1 MPRQNHISIKN
12 WILNEAQSAGKENL
26 DVDHVS
32 KYDQKEDASAEA
44 ELEFLKNHGL
54 KDQSVIIDFGCGT
67 GQFTIAAASYCNR
80 VIAVDVSE
88 VMIQQLKSKV
98 TSARLNNVEIVNAGF
113 LTYKHEDKPVDF
125 IYSRYALH
133 HIPDFWKA
141 VAFNNIRKMLQTGG
155 FFRLWDVVYN
165 FSPQQSEEKLDAWCA
180 TISNDNT
187 DGWSRSD
194 IEDHIR
200 DEHSTFTWLLE
211 PMIEKNGFTIE
222 DVSYSSDGIFAKYLL
237 RAV

>member
-1 MPRQNHISIKN
+1 MSRQNQHSIKN
-12 WILNEAQSAGKENL
+12 WMLNETKSAGKENL

-32 KYDQKEDASAEA
+32 QYDQKEDASAEA

-54 KDQSVIIDFGCGT
+54 NDQSVIIDLGCGT
-67 GQFTIAAASYCNR
+67 GQFTIAAASFCDR
-80 VIAVDVSE
+80 VIAVDVSH
-88 VMIQQLKSKV
+88 VMIQQLKSNV
-98 TSARLNNVEIVNAGF
+98 TSANLNNIEIVNAGF
-113 LTYKHEDKPVDF
+113 LTYKHNDKPVDF

-155 FFRLWDVVYN
+155 LFRLWDVVYN
-165 FSPQQSEEKLDAWCA
+165 FSPQKSEEKLDAWCA
-180 TISNDNT
+180 TISKGNT
-187 DGWSRSD
+187 DGWLRTD

-211 PMIEKNGFTIE
+211 LMIKKNGFTIE